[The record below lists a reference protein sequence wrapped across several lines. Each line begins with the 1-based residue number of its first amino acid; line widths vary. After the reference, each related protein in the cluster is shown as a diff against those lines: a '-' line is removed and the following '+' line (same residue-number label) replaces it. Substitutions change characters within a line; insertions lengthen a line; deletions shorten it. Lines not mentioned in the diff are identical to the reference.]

1 MPEAR
6 RRLTLETAAR
16 AMFMEDFAGR
26 VLSPFAYA
34 AIFAD
39 RRRLGRPSATVDLM
53 IAAIALSQ
61 GASGVTRNVA
71 DFEACGIA
79 VVNPW
84 NG

>member
-1 MPEAR
+1 
-6 RRLTLETAAR
+6 
-16 AMFMEDFAGR
+16 MFMEDFAGR
-26 VLSPFAYA
+26 LPSPTRRSSQTDGGWV
-34 AIFAD
+34 D
-39 RRRLGRPSATVDLM
+39 RRRPLILM

-84 NG
+84 PTG